1 MANAG
6 SVTQVHQPN
15 KYGPLP
21 IQLWKATVTIP
32 AAATGVTVT
41 APNKMSGT
49 AVAAWIDPTTLTA
62 SATIKVYDAT
72 DALTT
77 PTYIVNYTVPSPAVE
92 THSALNARER
102 VMGTLTCVVA
112 SATAADSFDLY
123 VIVDP
128 QADDALDVSLGD
140 VSVDIDADTIAAIH
154 YPTGAFYANGTYTS
168 AQTNT
173 SLKAAGGAGTYHYI
187 TDILVTN
194 DSTAAITVALLDGS
208 GGTSLI
214 GTQKAA
220 APGGFNMNFTT
231 PIKLT
236 AATALCLTTTG
247 TSNFAVAVVGYT
259 A

>member
-77 PTYIVNYTVPSPAVE
+77 PTYVVDYTVPSPAVE

-128 QADDALDVSLGD
+128 NADDAFDVALGD
-140 VSVDIDADTIAAIH
+140 VSVDIDADTIALLNVH
-154 YPTGAFYANGTYTS
+154 PTGLSTVAVGERQGSATAVQMPTVSAKFVRVKACVSNAGNVYLGGASVTKPNGT
-168 AQTNT
+168 
-173 SLKAAGGAGTYHYI
+173 
-187 TDILVTN
+187 TD
-194 DSTAAITVALLDGS
+194 
-208 GGTSLI
+208 
-214 GTQKAA
+214 
-220 APGGFNMNFTT
+220 
-231 PIKLT
+231 
-236 AATALCLTTTG
+236 TTTG
-247 TSNFAVAVVGYT
+247 LELAPGDDTGWLPASNLNVFYIICDNATDDVTYMVLA
-259 A
+259 